1 MLLFV
6 TLLHIILCIV
16 LMLVI
21 LLQPGKGADV
31 GAAFGG
37 GGGSSTIFGPRGAGS
52 FLSQAT
58 TIVAVLFM
66 TTSVTL
72 AIYSNASLRS
82 GSDVENEI
90 RRLQH
95 QDEGEMYTVPEDKQQ
110 VAPDLPDEDLFP
122 TEEQPEAVPGATQ
135 DDAAGE
141 QPEAGEV
148 QPEAEAGEVQPEAEA
163 GEVQP
168 EAEAGEVQPEPEG
181 DAAPTP
187 GVE

>member
-6 TLLHIILCIV
+6 TLLHIILCFV

-21 LLQPGKGADV
+21 LLQPGKGADI

-66 TTSVTL
+66 STSVTL
-72 AIYSNASLRS
+72 AVYSNASLRS

-90 RRLQH
+90 RRLQNE
-95 QDEGEMYTVPEDKQQ
+95 EGDMYTVPEDKQSA
-110 VAPDLPDEDLFP
+110 APVELPAEELFP
-122 TEEQPEAVPGATQ
+122 TEAPVEDAPVEDVPAEDPVEEISDDEPAVEGAN
-135 DDAAGE
+135 DVAE
-141 QPEAGEV
+141 PV
-148 QPEAEAGEVQPEAEA
+148 EAEPSVEPAADVEEA
-163 GEVQP
+163 P
-168 EAEAGEVQPEPEG
+168 AEPAQ
-181 DAAPTP
+181 D
-187 GVE
+187 

>member
-6 TLLHIILCIV
+6 TLLHIILCFI

-21 LLQPGKGADV
+21 LLQPGKGGDV

-90 RRLQH
+90 RRLQKED
-95 QDEGEMYTVPEDKQQ
+95 QGEMYTVPEDKQTA
-110 VAPDLPDEDLFP
+110 APIELPAEVLFP
-122 TEEQPEAVPGATQ
+122 VEEAT
-135 DDAAGE
+135 D
-141 QPEAGEV
+141 PSPV
-148 QPEAEAGEVQPEAEA
+148 QPEER
-163 GEVQP
+163 
-168 EAEAGEVQPEPEG
+168 PEG
-181 DAAPTP
+181 EQAEPGEAVAPELEAAPIEATP
-187 GVE
+187 IEAAPVEQPVTE

>member
-6 TLLHIILCIV
+6 TLLHIILCFI

-58 TIVAVLFM
+58 TIVAILFR

-72 AIYSNASLRS
+72 AVYSNASLRT
-82 GSDVENEI
+82 GSDVETEM
-90 RRLQH
+90 RRLQ
-95 QDEGEMYTVPEDKQQ
+95 QEEGEMYTVPEDKQTA
-110 VAPDLPDEDLFP
+110 APDALPAEDLFVEEP
-122 TEEQPEAVPGATQ
+122 EPAAEPEVEPEVEEPAPEPIEAEPAEANEQP
-135 DDAAGE
+135 
-141 QPEAGEV
+141 
-148 QPEAEAGEVQPEAEA
+148 AEE
-163 GEVQP
+163 
-168 EAEAGEVQPEPEG
+168 
-181 DAAPTP
+181 
-187 GVE
+187 

>member
-6 TLLHIILCIV
+6 TLLHIILCVI

-66 TTSVTL
+66 ATSVTL
-72 AIYSNASLRS
+72 AIYSNAALRT
-82 GSDVENEI
+82 GSDIENEI
-90 RRLQH
+90 QRLQKEE
-95 QDEGEMYTVPEDKQQ
+95 QGEMYTVPEDKQQ
-110 VAPDLPDEDLFP
+110 AAPQELPAESLFP
-122 TEEQPEAVPGATQ
+122 AEQPDAEQVEEVEADGAQDASEAVEPQAPEGEAMEEP
-135 DDAAGE
+135 E
-141 QPEAGEV
+141 QPA
-148 QPEAEAGEVQPEAEA
+148 AE
-163 GEVQP
+163 
-168 EAEAGEVQPEPEG
+168 
-181 DAAPTP
+181 
-187 GVE
+187 

>member
-6 TLLHIILCIV
+6 TLLHIILCFI

-58 TIVAVLFM
+58 TIVAILFM

-72 AIYSNASLRS
+72 AVYSNASLRT
-82 GSDVENEI
+82 GSDVETEM
-90 RRLQH
+90 RRLQ
-95 QDEGEMYTVPEDKQQ
+95 QEEGEMYTVPEAKLTA
-110 VAPDLPDEDLFP
+110 APEELPAEDLFVEDVEEPVEEPAVEEAP
-122 TEEQPEAVPGATQ
+122 T
-135 DDAAGE
+135 DAE
-141 QPEAGEV
+141 SEP
-148 QPEAEAGEVQPEAEA
+148 
-163 GEVQP
+163 
-168 EAEAGEVQPEPEG
+168 QPEPASAEPAPEPAEANEQ
-181 DAAPTP
+181 AA
-187 GVE
+187 EE

>member
-6 TLLHIILCIV
+6 TLLHIILCFV

-66 TTSVTL
+66 ATSVTL
-72 AIYSNASLRS
+72 AIYSNASLRA

-90 RRLQH
+90 RRLQ
-95 QDEGEMYTVPEDKQQ
+95 QEEGEMYTVPEDRQSAAPVELPAEELFPVEEPEPQ
-110 VAPDLPDEDLFP
+110 VEEVLIEEAEPMDLGEAADPSDAPDAEAAPEQPSDDVEP
-122 TEEQPEAVPGATQ
+122 TEVEPGT
-135 DDAAGE
+135 E
-141 QPEAGEV
+141 
-148 QPEAEAGEVQPEAEA
+148 
-163 GEVQP
+163 
-168 EAEAGEVQPEPEG
+168 
-181 DAAPTP
+181 
-187 GVE
+187 

>member
-6 TLLHIILCIV
+6 TLLHIILCFI

-72 AIYSNASLRS
+72 AVYSNAALRS
-82 GSDVENEI
+82 GSDIENEI
-90 RRLQH
+90 RRLQT
-95 QDEGEMYTVPEDKQQ
+95 QDEGEMYTVPEAKQAA
-110 VAPDLPDEDLFP
+110 APEALPPEELFP
-122 TEEQPEAVPGATQ
+122 EIEQPVEPEPVEDAGVDALGSDAEQAPAEPDAALAPGAEA
-135 DDAAGE
+135 DAE
-141 QPEAGEV
+141 PT
-148 QPEAEAGEVQPEAEA
+148 
-163 GEVQP
+163 
-168 EAEAGEVQPEPEG
+168 PEG
-181 DAAPTP
+181 
-187 GVE
+187 

>member
-6 TLLHIILCIV
+6 TLLHIILCFV

-66 TTSVTL
+66 GTSVTL
-72 AIYSNASLRS
+72 AIYSNAAMRS
-82 GSDVENEI
+82 GSDVEQEI
-90 RRLQH
+90 ERLQR
-95 QDEGEMYTVPEDKQQ
+95 QDQGEMFTIPEEERYVVPDEQ
-110 VAPDLPDEDLFP
+110 APAEVLFPAEVEIDAAPIGLPSDEDLAEP
-122 TEEQPEAVPGATQ
+122 VG
-135 DDAAGE
+135 GE
-141 QPEAGEV
+141 G
-148 QPEAEAGEVQPEAEA
+148 EAELVP
-163 GEVQP
+163 
-168 EAEAGEVQPEPEG
+168 PEPTGEG
-181 DAAPTP
+181 VPTIVPSPLVDPTP
-187 GVE
+187 DAE

>member
-6 TLLHIILCIV
+6 TLLHIILCFI

-21 LLQPGKGADV
+21 LLQPGKGAVV

-90 RRLQH
+90 RRLQKEE
-95 QDEGEMYTVPEDKQQ
+95 QGEMYTVPEDKQAA
-110 VAPDLPDEDLFP
+110 APMELPAEVLFP
-122 TEEQPEAVPGATQ
+122 VDEPAEPSDAPADEPPVDEAPVDDAPVNDQLEAVDADAPAPELEPVQEGPAPQ
-135 DDAAGE
+135 D
-141 QPEAGEV
+141 
-148 QPEAEAGEVQPEAEA
+148 
-163 GEVQP
+163 
-168 EAEAGEVQPEPEG
+168 
-181 DAAPTP
+181 
-187 GVE
+187 

>member
-6 TLLHIILCIV
+6 TLLHIILCFI

-90 RRLQH
+90 RRLQ
-95 QDEGEMYTVPEDKQQ
+95 QEEQGEMYTVPEDKQSA
-110 VAPDLPDEDLFP
+110 APTEIPAEDLFVLGEP
-122 TEEQPEAVPGATQ
+122 NEGEPAENVEEPVE
-135 DDAAGE
+135 DA
-141 QPEAGEV
+141 PV
-148 QPEAEAGEVQPEAEA
+148 V
-163 GEVQP
+163 
-168 EAEAGEVQPEPEG
+168 
-181 DAAPTP
+181 D
-187 GVE
+187 

>member
-6 TLLHIILCIV
+6 TLLHIILCFV

-66 TTSVTL
+66 ATSVTL
-72 AIYSNASLRS
+72 AVYSNAALRT
-82 GSDVENEI
+82 GSDIENEI
-90 RRLQH
+90 RRLQT
-95 QDEGEMYTVPEDKQQ
+95 QDEGEMYTVPEAKQS
-110 VAPDLPDEDLFP
+110 VAPDELPAEELFP
-122 TEEQPEAVPGATQ
+122 TEEQPVDVVLDEPVEIG
-135 DDAAGE
+135 DASDAPA
-141 QPEAGEV
+141 PEADELEV
-148 QPEAEAGEVQPEAEA
+148 GITPEVEAEPAPA
-163 GEVQP
+163 
-168 EAEAGEVQPEPEG
+168 PEG
-181 DAAPTP
+181 
-187 GVE
+187 